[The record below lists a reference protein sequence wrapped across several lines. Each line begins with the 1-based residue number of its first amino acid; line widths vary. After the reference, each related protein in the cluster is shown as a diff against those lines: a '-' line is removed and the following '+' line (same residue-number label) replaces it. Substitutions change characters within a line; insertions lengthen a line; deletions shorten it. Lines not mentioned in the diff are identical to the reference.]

1 MLLSFLL
8 EVLRLEHTIPRML
21 LAALSSV
28 ASYKDALQILVSA
41 LVRACLILC
50 TAIASIMCW
59 GSHCTAGP
67 PMEKISRPSFQGRL
81 GPGMW
86 PLAKSK
92 SRFKFTHRSKS
103 KSKPRYKSN
112 LKSRSEILNPNVWSD
127 ESWAQL
133 DWGLSRV

>member
-59 GSHCTAGP
+59 GPHCTAGP
-67 PMEKISRPSFQGRL
+67 PMEKVLRPSFRGRL

-86 PLAKSK
+86 PLAD
-92 SRFKFTHRSKS
+92 
-103 KSKPRYKSN
+103 P
-112 LKSRSEILNPNVWSD
+112 NPNPDPS
-127 ESWAQL
+127 
-133 DWGLSRV
+133 SRIGPNPNPNPDPKPNPDTNPT